1 MNTIPLWITIVS
13 SIGIPLLVS
22 ISTYLILLQAVK
34 KEKKDFKLRQE
45 ELEAQRKR
53 DLSDDAI
60 DLYDRMK
67 KEAEE
72 LRAQIAELRELCDT
86 ETKMRKE
93 LEAKFDSENEK
104 YEELQ
109 TVVYVLQSRQ
119 KSYERY
125 ITKLVRQ
132 LRDNNIEPAKRP
144 VEIEN

>member
-72 LRAQIAELRELCDT
+72 LRAQIAELKELCDT
-86 ETKMRKE
+86 ETKMREE

-132 LRDNNIEPAKRP
+132 LKDNGIEPAKRP

>member
-132 LRDNNIEPAKRP
+132 LKDNGIEPAKRP